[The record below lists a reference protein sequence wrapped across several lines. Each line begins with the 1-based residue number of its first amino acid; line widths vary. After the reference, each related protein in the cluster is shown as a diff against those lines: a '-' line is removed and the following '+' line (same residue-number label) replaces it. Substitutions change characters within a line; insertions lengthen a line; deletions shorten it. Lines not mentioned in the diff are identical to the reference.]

1 MLWNS
6 QQVDIILIQSYSVL
20 VLPYCCVVSGEAT
33 NTNLMVFDFTCPWF
47 KSTRYHTWSLWFH
60 LSMVQIH
67 KVLHLKSLI
76 SPVHG
81 SNPQGTT
88 LEVFDF
94 TCPWF
99 KSTSYYT
106 WSLWFHLSMVQ
117 IHKLLHLKS
126 LISPVHGS
134 NPQVTTLEVF
144 DFTCPWFKSTSYHTW
159 SEPVNHY
166 TTNVVLKPTI
176 FTETLMWYK
185 SNY

>member
-81 SNPQGTT
+81 SNPQ
-88 LEVFDF
+88 
-94 TCPWF
+94 
-99 KSTSYYT
+99 
-106 WSLWFHLSMVQ
+106 
-117 IHKLLHLKS
+117 
-126 LISPVHGS
+126 
-134 NPQVTTLEVF
+134 VTTLEVF

-176 FTETLMWYK
+176 STETLMWYK